1 MKKNALMG
9 RLALFLTTIIWG
21 TSFVVLKS
29 TLDEAPVLWVLAIRF
44 IGAALLLALISFKK
58 LREINRD
65 TVKAGML
72 MGLML
77 FLAYIFQ
84 TYGLAGT
91 TPGKNA
97 FLTAVYCVIVP
108 FLNWFVHKRRPDGY
122 NITAAVCCLAGVGF
136 VSLTGDLT
144 IAMGDA
150 LTLVGGLCFALH
162 ILATD
167 KGLEKHS
174 TILLSFIQMATAGI
188 LGLISAIFFEPFPTQ
203 VSSGT
208 LWSIAYLCVMCTA
221 LCFFLQ
227 TFGQKHTPPAAA
239 AVIMTFES
247 VFGAMISALLGQDQ
261 LTFRLV
267 FGFLLIFVAVIISE
281 TKLSFLR
288 KKPAAK
294 S

>member
-29 TLDEAPVLWVLAIRF
+29 TLDDAPVLWVLAMRF
-44 IGAALLLALISFKK
+44 IGAALLLGLFSFKK
-58 LREINRD
+58 LREID
-65 TVKAGML
+65 WGTAKAGML
-72 MGLML
+72 MGFML
-77 FLAYIFQ
+77 FLAYVFQ

-108 FLNWFVHKRRPDGY
+108 FLNWFVHKKRPDSY
-122 NITAAVCCLAGVGF
+122 NIIAAVCCLAGVGF

-144 IAMGDA
+144 IAVGDA
-150 LTLVGGLCFALH
+150 LTLVGGFCFALH

-167 KGLEKHS
+167 KGLS
-174 TILLSFIQMATAGI
+174 TYSVSLLSFIQMATAGV
-188 LGLISAIFFEPFPTQ
+188 LGLVSAIFLEPFPTQ
-203 VSSGT
+203 ISSGT

-227 TFGQKHTPPAAA
+227 TFGQKHTPPAAT

-247 VFGAMISALLGQDQ
+247 VFGAMISALMGQDQ

-267 FGFLLIFVAVIISE
+267 FGFCLIFVAVLISE
-281 TKLSFLR
+281 TKLSFLKR
-288 KKPAAK
+288 QKPENI
-294 S
+294 